1 MHSKKAR
8 KELSRK
14 ARPKHLHDVDAID
27 KQQKNATRM
36 IDTLALLAKPRTC
49 SDPRRQDEL
58 LNRIYRWEMVMQ
70 LRDGILTASPPET
83 LSADVSYRLYLRSES
98 SKTLWV
104 PWIEIKPSNI
114 QGAGMGVFAMREFT
128 KGQAIGWYYGKAR
141 NSSIPRDDNS
151 AMYQMANIDAQGGI
165 GFPGRLGMH
174 FLNDPTMNLQ
184 ETRDI
189 NKAKKMW
196 NVELES
202 DYAVVAKRQIR
213 IGDELYAD
221 YNREWIVAEL

>member
-1 MHSKKAR
+1 
-8 KELSRK
+8 
-14 ARPKHLHDVDAID
+14 
-27 KQQKNATRM
+27 
-36 IDTLALLAKPRTC
+36 
-49 SDPRRQDEL
+49 
-58 LNRIYRWEMVMQ
+58 
-70 LRDGILTASPPET
+70 
-83 LSADVSYRLYLRSES
+83 
-98 SKTLWV
+98 
-104 PWIEIKPSNI
+104 
-114 QGAGMGVFAMREFT
+114 MGVFAMREFT

>member
-1 MHSKKAR
+1 
-8 KELSRK
+8 
-14 ARPKHLHDVDAID
+14 
-27 KQQKNATRM
+27 
-36 IDTLALLAKPRTC
+36 
-49 SDPRRQDEL
+49 
-58 LNRIYRWEMVMQ
+58 MQ